1 MNKALIVLTA
11 FLLFPGLAWSLPT
24 VDGRVMPGEY
34 SRSVSLLD
42 GAVTV
47 FWQADASGG
56 LYVAVS
62 AATTGWVGLGLGSVV
77 MDGAH
82 IFMGF
87 VRNGTPVFSEQIGV
101 GHSHSQSPEK
111 SADSFAVGERDGTT
125 TLEFHIPA
133 GKVPLDGNRVDFI
146 VAYSGSADLTTFH
159 EDNHDGG
166 VMDLSSED

>member
-1 MNKALIVLTA
+1 MNRAAIVLA
-11 FLLFPGLAWSLPT
+11 ACLLVPGFTWSLPT
-24 VDGRVMPGEY
+24 VDGRVTPGEY
-34 SRSVSLLD
+34 SRSMSLLD

-47 FWQADASGG
+47 SWQMDSSGG

-87 VRNGTPVFSEQIGV
+87 VKDGTPVFSEQLGA
-101 GHSHSQSPEK
+101 GHSHLPSPAR
-111 SADSFAVGERDGTT
+111 SADSFAVGVRDGITS
-125 TLEFHIPA
+125 LEFHVPA
-133 GKVPLDGNRVDFI
+133 DKVPLDGKKVDFI

-166 VMDLSSED
+166 FMDLSSDD

>member
-1 MNKALIVLTA
+1 MIKAAVVLA
-11 FLLFPGLAWSLPT
+11 AYLLFPGFAWPLPT
-24 VDGRVMPGEY
+24 VDGRVTPGEY
-34 SRSVSLLD
+34 SRSMSLLD

-47 FWQADASGG
+47 SWQTDISGG

-87 VRNGTPVFSEQIGV
+87 VRDGTPVFSEQLGT
-101 GHSHSQSPEK
+101 GHSHSQSPTR
-111 SADSFAVGERDGTT
+111 SADSFAVGLRDGITS
-125 TLEFHIPA
+125 LEFHLPA
-133 GKVPLDGNRVDFI
+133 DKVPLDGKKVDFI

-166 VMDLSSED
+166 FMDLSSDD